1 MGFLYF
7 YLSMGHFEI
16 TVVTNSSDLRNY
28 HINYCM
34 TTKHISCDLTREIT
48 SQYIVRWKDMLITK
62 HIVSMK
68 LVGLTPVLRP
78 LFPYEFEIPAGPSM
92 YPGSGGN
99 SRTGSPPVVQF
110 VGFLGRIRFTP
121 QDEKVLPMDIQLF
134 RKIKLRLN
142 HYYTEHSS
150 HTSMCINDASL
161 LLAYQSI
168 NWWQNSVHIF
178 VNFIE
183 IEWWQSFH
191 YIYQLHCIWQSL
203 VCEVITYS
211 LCNTWFV

>member
-28 HINYCM
+28 HIKKTRPAWFYCM
-34 TTKHISCDLTREIT
+34 TTKHT
-48 SQYIVRWKDMLITK
+48 SLWSNTWDHKPVVRWKDMLITK

-99 SRTGSPPVVQF
+99 SQTGSPPVVQF

-121 QDEKVLPMDIQLF
+121 QDEKVVPMDDIQLF

-142 HYYTEHSS
+142 HY
-150 HTSMCINDASL
+150 
-161 LLAYQSI
+161 
-168 NWWQNSVHIF
+168 
-178 VNFIE
+178 
-183 IEWWQSFH
+183 
-191 YIYQLHCIWQSL
+191 
-203 VCEVITYS
+203 
-211 LCNTWFV
+211 

>member
-28 HINYCM
+28 HIKKTRPAWFYCM
-34 TTKHISCDLTREIT
+34 TTKHTSCDLTREIT
-48 SQYIVRWKDMLITK
+48 SWVRWKDMLITK

-68 LVGLTPVLRP
+68 LVKLTPVLRP
-78 LFPYEFEIPAGPSM
+78 LFPYEFDIPAGPSM

-110 VGFLGRIRFTP
+110 VGFLGRIGFTP
-121 QDEKVLPMDIQLF
+121 QDEKVLPMDDIQLI

-142 HYYTEHSS
+142 NY
-150 HTSMCINDASL
+150 
-161 LLAYQSI
+161 
-168 NWWQNSVHIF
+168 
-178 VNFIE
+178 
-183 IEWWQSFH
+183 
-191 YIYQLHCIWQSL
+191 
-203 VCEVITYS
+203 
-211 LCNTWFV
+211 